1 MSVTINIAAV
11 TAVLRSDSL
20 TTGPVVAQFEQA
32 LATATGATDAI
43 VCSSG
48 TAALHLA
55 VLGIGLAPG
64 DQVIVPTLTFLAT
77 ANCARYVDA
86 EVIFADV
93 DADTGLLTAAGFEQA
108 LGRADPARLKAVL
121 PVHLNGQACDM
132 REIKAIADKRGVAE
146 IGRAHV

>member
-1 MSVTINIAAV
+1 MPLVDDIAAV

-64 DQVIVPTLTFLAT
+64 DQVIVPTLISGMSYQSLVASK
-77 ANCARYVDA
+77 
-86 EVIFADV
+86 
-93 DADTGLLTAAGFEQA
+93 GL
-108 LGRADPARLKAVL
+108 
-121 PVHLNGQACDM
+121 
-132 REIKAIADKRGVAE
+132 
-146 IGRAHV
+146 